1 MGEWVRNGGL
11 ERPDDARGG
20 VRLCQDRPNAARM
33 SDYYLGGKTN
43 YVVDRDAADE
53 VIRVFPAIRL
63 AARVNHAFMIRAAR
77 LLASRYGIEQFLD
90 VGAGIPT
97 SGHLHESV
105 QALAPRARFV
115 YVDDDPLALLYAES
129 SLVAAALDTTRHVE
143 AEIAEPELLVEAV
156 RQARFL
162 DFRRPLAL
170 SLNAVLHFL
179 PDARDPYGVVRRLV
193 RLLPRGSFVTLSHWT
208 RDFDAVAWAEVADIY
223 SRGGTPVQVRS
234 RDEVSR
240 FLHGLEPVEPGL
252 VVAHR
257 WRPEPASGPSLIS
270 DAQASLYA
278 AVARIP

>member
-1 MGEWVRNGGL
+1 
-11 ERPDDARGG
+11 
-20 VRLCQDRPNAARM
+20 M

-43 YVVDRDAADE
+43 YLVDRDAADE

-63 AARVNHAFMIRAAR
+63 AARVNQAFMIRAAR
-77 LLASRYGIEQFLD
+77 LLAGRYGVEQFLD

-97 SGHLHESV
+97 SGHLHEPV
-105 QALAPRARFV
+105 QALAPQARFV

-143 AEIAEPELLVEAV
+143 AEVTEPELLLEAV
-156 RQARFL
+156 RRTRFL
-162 DFRRPLAL
+162 DFRRPVAL
-170 SLNAVLHFL
+170 SLNAVLHFV
-179 PDARDPYGVVRRLV
+179 PEDRDPYEVVRRLV
-193 RLLPRGSFVTLSHWT
+193 RQLPSGSFLTLSHWT
-208 RDFDAVAWAEVADIY
+208 RDFDAVAWAEVTDIY
-223 SRGGTPVQVRS
+223 ARSGTPVQVRS
-234 RDEVSR
+234 RDEVAG
-240 FLHGLEPVEPGL
+240 FLADLDLVEPGL